1 METHISQPESF
12 LIAMLIIFI
21 LPFMIWRYLRTDY
34 FAPMV
39 VVQIFAGII
48 VGPGVLGA
56 YFKDYYHAVF
66 TPVTIHNLTGIASWA
81 VMMFVFL
88 AGVELD
94 LRNVWRHRKES
105 SVTAGLALGV
115 PLSFGAVVGWLL
127 VQHPGWIGNAAEGWQ
142 FTLAIGMTCAITSLP
157 VLIVFLEKM
166 ELLRQPM
173 GQRVL
178 RYASLD
184 DLLIWSVLAVVMM
197 DLPRIKTQ
205 LLFLLGFGVASVL
218 LRKIMV
224 AVGEAD
230 RWFYALIWM
239 VGVSF
244 MAEWSGLHFMVGAFM
259 AGVVIDMRWF
269 DQKKM
274 DLLRHYVLLIM
285 MPVYF
290 LSTGLKTTWSI
301 GGTAVFLV
309 AGIMLLAAVV
319 GKLAGIHLA
328 GRILK
333 WSDGEASIIGWLLQS
348 KSLITIVF
356 ANVLL
361 DKGVISSAAFT
372 AVLLM
377 SLVSTM
383 LTVPLVS
390 SKLALNPKLVT
401 KMS

>member
-1 METHISQPESF
+1 MPNITPPEAF
-12 LIAMLIIFI
+12 LIAMLIIFV
-21 LPFMIWRYLRTDY
+21 LPFAIWRYGRTEY

-48 VGPGVLGA
+48 IGPGVLGS
-56 YFKDYYHAVF
+56 YFKSYYDAVF
-66 TPVTIHNLTGIASWA
+66 TPATINNLNGISSWA

-94 LRNVWRHRKES
+94 LRNVWRYRRES
-105 SVTAGLALGV
+105 GVTAGLALGV
-115 PLSFGAVVGWLL
+115 PLTLGVMVGILL
-127 VQHPGWIGNAAEGWQ
+127 VAHPGWIGQAAQSWQ
-142 FTLAIGMTCAITSLP
+142 FVLAIGMTCAITSLP
-157 VLIVFLEKM
+157 ILIVFLEKL
-166 ELLRQPM
+166 ELLRQPI

-184 DLLIWSVLAVVMM
+184 DLLIWSVLAVVMV
-197 DLPRIKTQ
+197 DIQRIEAQ
-205 LLFLLGFGVASVL
+205 LLFLIGFGVLAVFF
-218 LRKIMV
+218 RKLMI
-224 AVGEAD
+224 ALGESD

-259 AGVVIDMRWF
+259 AGAVVDLRWF

-274 DLLRHYVLLIM
+274 DLLRHYILLIM

-290 LSTGLKTTWSI
+290 LITGLKTNWSI
-301 GGTAVFLV
+301 GGAAVFIT
-309 AGIMLLAAVV
+309 AAFMLTAAVV
-319 GKLAGIHLA
+319 GKLIGIRLA

-333 WSDGEASIIGWLLQS
+333 WSESEASIIGWLLQS

-356 ANVLL
+356 GNILL
-361 DKGVISSAAFT
+361 DKGLISNETFT
-372 AVLLM
+372 AILLM

-383 LTVPLVS
+383 LTVPVVS
-390 SKLALNPKLVT
+390 SKLALNPNLAT

>member
-1 METHISQPESF
+1 MPNITPPEAF
-12 LIAMLIIFI
+12 LIAMLIIFV
-21 LPFMIWRYLRTDY
+21 LPFAIWRYGRTEY

-48 VGPGVLGA
+48 IGPGVLGS
-56 YFKDYYHAVF
+56 YFKSYYDAVF
-66 TPVTIHNLTGIASWA
+66 TPATINNLNGISSWA

-94 LRNVWRHRKES
+94 LRNVWRYRRES
-105 SVTAGLALGV
+105 GVTAGLALGV
-115 PLSFGAVVGWLL
+115 PLTLGVLVGILL
-127 VQHPGWIGNAAEGWQ
+127 VAHPGWIGQAAQSWQ
-142 FTLAIGMTCAITSLP
+142 FVLAIGMTCAITSLP
-157 VLIVFLEKM
+157 ILIVFLEKL
-166 ELLRQPM
+166 ELLRQPI

-184 DLLIWSVLAVVMM
+184 DLLIWSVLAVVMV
-197 DLPRIKTQ
+197 DIQRIEAQ
-205 LLFLLGFGVASVL
+205 LLFLIGFGVLAVFF
-218 LRKIMV
+218 RKLMI
-224 AVGEAD
+224 ALGESD

-259 AGVVIDMRWF
+259 AGAVVDLRWF

-274 DLLRHYVLLIM
+274 DLLRHYILLIM

-290 LSTGLKTTWSI
+290 LITGLKTNWSI
-301 GGTAVFLV
+301 GGAAVFIT
-309 AGIMLLAAVV
+309 AAFMLTAAVV
-319 GKLAGIHLA
+319 GKLIGIRLA

-333 WSDGEASIIGWLLQS
+333 WSESEASIIGWLLQS

-356 ANVLL
+356 GNILL
-361 DKGVISSAAFT
+361 DKGLISNETFT
-372 AVLLM
+372 AILLM

-383 LTVPLVS
+383 LTVPVVS
-390 SKLALNPKLVT
+390 SKLALNPNLAT

>member
-1 METHISQPESF
+1 MPNITPPEAF
-12 LIAMLIIFI
+12 LIAMLIIFV
-21 LPFMIWRYLRTDY
+21 LPFAIWRYGRTEY

-48 VGPGVLGA
+48 IGPGVLGS
-56 YFKDYYHAVF
+56 YFKSYYDAVF
-66 TPVTIHNLTGIASWA
+66 TPATINNLNGISSWA

-94 LRNVWRHRKES
+94 LRNVWRYRRES
-105 SVTAGLALGV
+105 GVTAGLALGV
-115 PLSFGAVVGWLL
+115 PLTLGMLVGILL
-127 VQHPGWIGNAAEGWQ
+127 VAHPGWIGQAAQGWQ
-142 FTLAIGMTCAITSLP
+142 FVLAIGMTCAITSLP
-157 VLIVFLEKM
+157 ILIVFLEKL
-166 ELLRQPM
+166 ELLRQPI

-184 DLLIWSVLAVVMM
+184 DLLIWSVLAVVMV
-197 DLPRIKTQ
+197 DIHRIEAQ
-205 LLFLLGFGVASVL
+205 MLFLISFGVLAVFF
-218 LRKIMV
+218 RKLMI
-224 AVGEAD
+224 ALGESD

-259 AGVVIDMRWF
+259 AGAVVDLRWF

-274 DLLRHYVLLIM
+274 DLLRHYILLIM

-290 LSTGLKTTWSI
+290 LITGLKTNWSI
-301 GGTAVFLV
+301 GGAAVFIT
-309 AGIMLLAAVV
+309 AAFMLTAAVV
-319 GKLAGIHLA
+319 GKLIGIRLA

-333 WSDGEASIIGWLLQS
+333 WSESEASIIGWLLQS

-356 ANVLL
+356 GNILL
-361 DKGVISSAAFT
+361 DKGLISNETFT
-372 AVLLM
+372 AILLM

-383 LTVPLVS
+383 LTVPVVS
-390 SKLALNPKLVT
+390 SKLALNPNLAT

>member
-1 METHISQPESF
+1 MELNITQPESF

-21 LPFMIWRYLRTDY
+21 LPFMIWRYLKTEY

-39 VVQIFAGII
+39 VVQILAGII

-56 YFKDYYHAVF
+56 HFKNYYNAIF
-66 TPVTIHNLTGIASWA
+66 TTVTINNLNGIASWA
-81 VMMFVFL
+81 VMMFVFV
-88 AGVELD
+88 AGIELD
-94 LRNVWRHRKES
+94 LRNVWRYRRES
-105 SVTAGLALGV
+105 GVTAGLALGV
-115 PLSFGAVVGWLL
+115 PLSLGAIVGLLL
-127 VQHPGWIGNAAEGWQ
+127 VQHQGWIGQVAESWQ
-142 FTLAIGMTCAITSLP
+142 FVLAIGMSCAITSLP
-157 VLIVFLEKM
+157 ILIVFLEKM
-166 ELLRQPM
+166 ELLRQPI

-184 DLLIWSVLAVVMM
+184 DLLIWSVLAVVML
-197 DLPRIKTQ
+197 DLQRVKAQ
-205 LLFLLGFGVASVL
+205 LLFLLGFGVAAVFF
-218 LRKIMV
+218 RKLMI
-224 AVGEAD
+224 AIGEAD

-239 VGVSF
+239 VGASF

-259 AGVVIDMRWF
+259 AGVVVDMRWF

-274 DLLRHYVLLIM
+274 DLLRHYILLIM

-290 LSTGLKTTWSI
+290 LSTGLKTNWSI
-301 GGTAVFLV
+301 GGATVFV
-309 AGIMLLAAVV
+309 AAGFMLTAAVV
-319 GKLAGIHLA
+319 GKLIGIHIA

-333 WSDGEASIIGWLLQS
+333 WSEGEASIIGWLLQS

-361 DKGVISSAAFT
+361 DKGVISNDAFT
-372 AVLLM
+372 AVLIM

-383 LTVPLVS
+383 LTVPVVS
-390 SKLALNPKLVT
+390 SKLALNPNLAT

>member
-1 METHISQPESF
+1 
-12 LIAMLIIFI
+12 MLIIFI
-21 LPFMIWRYLRTDY
+21 LPFAIWRYLRTEY

-48 VGPGVLGA
+48 VGPGVLGS
-56 YFKDYYHAVF
+56 YFKGYYDAIF
-66 TPVTIHNLTGIASWA
+66 TSATISNLNGIASWA

-94 LRNVWRHRKES
+94 LRNVWRHRRES
-105 SVTAGLALGV
+105 GVTAGLALGV
-115 PLSFGAVVGWLL
+115 PLTLGALVGILL
-127 VQHPGWIGNAAEGWQ
+127 AAHPGWIGQAAQSWQ
-142 FTLAIGMTCAITSLP
+142 FVLAIGMTCAITSLP
-157 VLIVFLEKM
+157 ILIVFLEKL
-166 ELLRQPM
+166 ELLRQPI

-197 DLPRIKTQ
+197 DVDRIEGQ
-205 LLFLLGFGVASVL
+205 LLFLIGFGVLAIFF
-218 LRKIMV
+218 RKLMI

-244 MAEWSGLHFMVGAFM
+244 MSEWSGLHFMVGAFM
-259 AGVVIDMRWF
+259 AGVVVDMRWF

-274 DLLRHYVLLIM
+274 DLLRHYILLIM

-290 LSTGLKTTWSI
+290 LSTGLKTNWSI
-301 GGTAVFLV
+301 GGAAVFV
-309 AGIMLLAAVV
+309 TAAVMLTAAVV
-319 GKLAGIHLA
+319 GKLVGIRLA

-333 WSDGEASIIGWLLQS
+333 WSESEASIIGWLLQS

-356 ANVLL
+356 GNILL
-361 DKGVISSAAFT
+361 DKGVISNETFT
-372 AVLLM
+372 AILLM

-383 LTVPLVS
+383 LTVPVVS
-390 SKLALNPKLVT
+390 SKLALNPNLAT

>member
-1 METHISQPESF
+1 MELNITQPESF

-21 LPFMIWRYLRTDY
+21 LPFMIWRYLKTEY

-39 VVQIFAGII
+39 VVQILAGII

-56 YFKDYYHAVF
+56 HFKNYYNAIF
-66 TPVTIHNLTGIASWA
+66 TTVTINNLNGIASWA
-81 VMMFVFL
+81 VMMFVFV
-88 AGVELD
+88 AGIELD
-94 LRNVWRHRKES
+94 LRNVWRYRRES
-105 SVTAGLALGV
+105 GVTAGLALGV
-115 PLSFGAVVGWLL
+115 PLSLGAIVGLLL
-127 VQHPGWIGNAAEGWQ
+127 VQHQGWIGQVAESWQ
-142 FTLAIGMTCAITSLP
+142 FVLAIGMSCAITSLP
-157 VLIVFLEKM
+157 ILIVFLEKM
-166 ELLRQPM
+166 ELLRQPI

-184 DLLIWSVLAVVMM
+184 DLLIWSVLAVVML
-197 DLPRIKTQ
+197 DLQRVKAQ
-205 LLFLLGFGVASVL
+205 LLFLLGFGVAAVFF
-218 LRKIMV
+218 RKLMI
-224 AVGEAD
+224 AIGEAD

-259 AGVVIDMRWF
+259 AGVVVDMRWF

-274 DLLRHYVLLIM
+274 DLLRHYILLIM

-290 LSTGLKTTWSI
+290 LSTGLKTNWSI
-301 GGTAVFLV
+301 GGATVFV
-309 AGIMLLAAVV
+309 AAGFMLTAAVV
-319 GKLAGIHLA
+319 GKLIGIHIA

-333 WSDGEASIIGWLLQS
+333 WSEGEASIIGWLLQS

-361 DKGVISSAAFT
+361 DKGVISNDAFT
-372 AVLLM
+372 AVLIM

-383 LTVPLVS
+383 LTVPVVS
-390 SKLALNPKLVT
+390 SKLALNPNLAT

>member
-1 METHISQPESF
+1 MELNITQPESF

-21 LPFMIWRYLRTDY
+21 LPFMIWRYLKTEY

-39 VVQIFAGII
+39 VVQILAGII

-56 YFKDYYHAVF
+56 HFKNYYNAIF
-66 TPVTIHNLTGIASWA
+66 TTVTINNLNGIASWA
-81 VMMFVFL
+81 VMMFVFV
-88 AGVELD
+88 AGIELD
-94 LRNVWRHRKES
+94 LRNVWRYRRES
-105 SVTAGLALGV
+105 GVTAGLALGV
-115 PLSFGAVVGWLL
+115 PLSLGAIVGLLL
-127 VQHPGWIGNAAEGWQ
+127 VQHQGWIGQAAESWQ
-142 FTLAIGMTCAITSLP
+142 FVLAIGMSCAITSLP
-157 VLIVFLEKM
+157 ILIVFLEKM
-166 ELLRQPM
+166 ELLRQPI

-184 DLLIWSVLAVVMM
+184 DLLIWSVLAVVML
-197 DLPRIKTQ
+197 DLQRVKAQ
-205 LLFLLGFGVASVL
+205 LLFLLGFGVAAVFF
-218 LRKIMV
+218 RKLMI
-224 AVGEAD
+224 AIGEAD

-239 VGVSF
+239 VGASF

-259 AGVVIDMRWF
+259 AGVVVDMRWF

-274 DLLRHYVLLIM
+274 DLLRHYILLIM

-290 LSTGLKTTWSI
+290 LSTGLKTNWSI
-301 GGTAVFLV
+301 GGATVFV
-309 AGIMLLAAVV
+309 AAGFMLTAAVV
-319 GKLAGIHLA
+319 GKLIGIHIA

-333 WSDGEASIIGWLLQS
+333 WSEGEASIIGWLLQS

-361 DKGVISSAAFT
+361 DKGVISNDAFT
-372 AVLLM
+372 AVLIM

-383 LTVPLVS
+383 LTVPVVS
-390 SKLALNPKLVT
+390 SKLALNPNLAT